1 MTQTSSRPRAA
12 VVADRLGDLVDR
24 VVGAYCV
31 AAFAGMLAVALLGV
45 FFRYIMI
52 RPFQW
57 TEELARYLLI
67 WMGFAAISLG
77 VRRRE
82 HIVVFPLSEKL
93 PPGLSRWVDLLVD
106 LLVILFFLYLFR
118 EGFHMTARTML
129 RASTLPI
136 SMVWIHAAVPV
147 AALLALIQLTVNLVR
162 KLCGET
168 IPRPG
173 QEA

>member
-1 MTQTSSRPRAA
+1 
-12 VVADRLGDLVDR
+12 VADRLGHIVDR
-24 VVGAYCV
+24 VAGAFCV
-31 AAFAGMLAVALLGV
+31 AAFAGMLGTALLGV
-45 FFRYIMI
+45 FFRYIMT

-82 HIVVFPLSEKL
+82 HIVVFPLAEKL
-93 PPGLSRWVDLLVD
+93 PPRFGRWVDLLVD
-106 LLVILFFLYLFR
+106 LLVIFFFVYLLR
-118 EGFHMTARTML
+118 EGFHMTSRTML

-136 SMVWIHAAVPV
+136 SMVWIHLAVPV
-147 AALLALIQLTVNLVR
+147 AALLALVQLAANLVR
-162 KLCGET
+162 KLSGESV
-168 IPRPG
+168 PRPG